1 MGNFLFREVSSLTTH
16 ILATDTDI
24 IIQIS
29 AVFVKVTGAKRRK
42 NKEIC
47 IAVPLNPVLCVE
59 QVCSTQSCAVIFTV
73 DKRHERSCR
82 KCQKEARTSTREKT
96 GVGKVDTLNVVHYT
110 EGYSTAMSMGNAIIT
125 FV

>member
-59 QVCSTQSCAVIFTV
+59 QVCSTQSCAV

-110 EGYSTAMSMGNAIIT
+110 EGYSTAMSMGNAILR
-125 FV
+125 